1 MIFSPSSIK
10 GNNGMV
16 QVKVQLGVI
25 GGSGVYQMAG
35 VERVREHSIPT
46 PFGEPS
52 DVIVEAKI
60 NGKTIYF
67 LPRHGRGHRWLP
79 SEVNYRANIYALKS
93 LGVTHML
100 AVSAVGIMKE
110 DIKPG
115 DLVIPDQLYDRTK
128 GIRPSTFF
136 GGGIVGHVEFADPFC
151 PDFRGW
157 IETAARKITDQV
169 YSGGTYVCI
178 EGPQFSTRA
187 ESHHYRETIQPS
199 VIGMTGLPEAK
210 LAREAEMAYGM
221 LALATDY
228 DCWHAHE
235 ADVSVEAVM
244 AVLKANTDKAN
255 QVIKEVLNGLPDT
268 HQSRIFEAAKY
279 AIMTAPEMIPLQKKK
294 DLALLYGT
302 YLG

>member
-1 MIFSPSSIK
+1 MA
-10 GNNGMV
+10 

-35 VERVREHSIPT
+35 IERLREHSIST

-52 DVIVEAKI
+52 DNVIEAQI
-60 NGKTIYF
+60 DGKTIFF

-93 LGVTHML
+93 LGVTHVL
-100 AVSAVGIMKE
+100 AVSAVGIMQE
-110 DIKPG
+110 HIQPG
-115 DLVIPDQLYDRTK
+115 DLVIPDQIYDRTK
-128 GIRPSTFF
+128 GLRPSTFF

-157 IETAARKITDQV
+157 IETAARRVTTHV
-169 YSGGTYVCI
+169 HSGGGYVCI

-187 ESHHYRETIQPS
+187 ESHHYRATLKPA
-199 VIGMTGLPEAK
+199 VIGMTAIPEAK
-210 LAREAEMAYGM
+210 LVREAEMAYGM

-228 DCWHAHE
+228 DCWHEHE
-235 ADVSVEAVM
+235 ADVTVDVVL
-244 AVLKANTDKAN
+244 AVLRANTDKAN
-255 QVIKEVLNGLPDT
+255 HVIREVLATLPDQ
-268 HQSRIFEAAKY
+268 HESGLFEAAKH
-279 AIMTAPEMIPLQKKK
+279 AIMTAPDVIPAQKKK
-294 DLALLYGT
+294 DLALLYGK